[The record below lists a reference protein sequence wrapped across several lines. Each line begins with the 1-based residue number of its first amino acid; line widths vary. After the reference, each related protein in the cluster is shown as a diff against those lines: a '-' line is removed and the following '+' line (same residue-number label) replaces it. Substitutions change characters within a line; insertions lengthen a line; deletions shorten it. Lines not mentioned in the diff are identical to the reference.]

1 MKDLGEAL
9 AANKKTTEAEVLRQD
24 LECEDNYFTDH
35 IDRSFSALKKH
46 PEKIHRVLRTWGVV
60 FTFIGCFSKVLFI
73 LYIFH

>member
-35 IDRSFSALKKH
+35 IDRSFSALKKTSW
-46 PEKIHRVLRTWGVV
+46 ENTSSIENMGSCIHIYRV
-60 FTFIGCFSKVLFI
+60 F
-73 LYIFH
+73 